1 MFDLRQ
7 IYQETISDCLE
18 GEFNEPGKS
27 ELYKKEV
34 IIESLQTT
42 EGKTKLSVVNN
53 DCLVVGKQMMDEGL
67 NPAVLNMASAYRPG
81 GGVLNGARA
90 QEECIFRR
98 SNLFMSLYRYDRQ
111 MYNLVIEPNK
121 NESSESMYD
130 LSFIQQGYPMDE
142 NFGGIYSADVT
153 VFKDSNYEWL
163 YDPYETAF
171 ISVAAMNINRALRQ
185 GQQVLIDGRLSDRA
199 IAITKNKIRT
209 IYRIG
214 ILHGHDS
221 LVLGAWGCGAFGNPP
236 VQMAQLF
243 VEVLNEDEFR
253 GRYKDIRFAI
263 IEDHNSRG
271 RNYQSFKNV
280 INKIVEP

>member
-1 MFDLRQ
+1 MDLKQ
-7 IYQETISDCLE
+7 IYHENVLLCLE

-27 ELYKKEV
+27 ELYKNEV
-34 IIESLQTT
+34 HLELQQATSYD
-42 EGKTKLSVVNN
+42 TKLTVENN
-53 DCLVVGKQMMDEGL
+53 DCLVVGKQMQDEGL
-67 NPAVLNMASAYRPG
+67 NPAILNMASAYRPG
-81 GGVLNGARA
+81 GGVLEGARA

-98 SNLFMSLYRYDRQ
+98 TNLFMSLYKYDRQ
-111 MYNLVIEPNK
+111 MYDLVIEPSR
-121 NESSESMYD
+121 NEFTESMYD
-130 LSFIQQGYPMDE
+130 LNFIQQGYPMDE

-153 VFKDSNYEWL
+153 VYLDCNYEWVS
-163 YDPYETAF
+163 DPYFTDF

-185 GQQVLIDGRLSDRA
+185 GEPVLVDGRLSERS

-236 VQMAQLF
+236 EQIAQLF
-243 VEVLNEDEFR
+243 VDVLNEDEFR

-263 IEDHNSRG
+263 IEDHNSKG
-271 RNYQSFKNV
+271 RNYLTFKNV
-280 INKIVEP
+280 IEG

>member
-1 MFDLRQ
+1 MIDLRQ
-7 IYQETISDCLE
+7 IYQETIADCFE
-18 GEFNEPGKS
+18 GEFHEPGESKLYKS
-27 ELYKKEV
+27 EIHLD
-34 IIESLQTT
+34 LQQVTTT
-42 EGKTKLSVVNN
+42 ETKLSVVNN
-53 DCLVVGKQMMDEGL
+53 DCLVVGKQMQDEGL

-98 SNLFMSLYRYDRQ
+98 SNLFMSLYLFDRQ
-111 MYNLVIEPNK
+111 MYDLVIEPNMDG
-121 NESSESMYD
+121 MYE

-153 VFKDSNYEWL
+153 VFKDGKYEWL
-163 YDPYETAF
+163 HNPYQTAF
-171 ISVAAMNINRALRQ
+171 ISVAAMNVNRALRQ
-185 GQQVLIDGRLSDRA
+185 GENILVDGRLSDRA
-199 IAITKNKIRT
+199 VAITKNKIRT

-236 VQMAQLF
+236 EQMAQLF
-243 VEVLNEDEFR
+243 IDVLNEDEFR

-263 IEDHNSRG
+263 IEDHNSKG
-271 RNYQSFKNV
+271 RNYQTFKNV
-280 INKIVEP
+280 IDKNV

>member
-1 MFDLRQ
+1 MIDLRQ
-7 IYQETISDCLE
+7 IYQETIADCFE
-18 GEFNEPGKS
+18 GEFHEPGES

-34 IIESLQTT
+34 KLEPQQVA
-42 EGKTKLSVVNN
+42 GFDTKLSVVNN
-53 DCLVVGKQMMDEGL
+53 DCLVVGKQMQDEGL

-98 SNLFMSLYRYDRQ
+98 SNLFMSLYLFDRQ
-111 MYNLVIEPNK
+111 MYDMVIEPNMDG
-121 NESSESMYD
+121 MYD
-130 LSFIQQGYPMDE
+130 LSFIKQGYPMDE
-142 NFGGIYSADVT
+142 NFGGIYSDDVT
-153 VFKDSNYEWL
+153 VFKDGNYEWL
-163 YDPYETAF
+163 NDPYQTAF

-185 GQQVLIDGRLSDRA
+185 GEQILVGGRLSERA
-199 IAITKNKIRT
+199 VAITKNKIRT

-236 VQMAQLF
+236 EQMAQLF
-243 VEVLNEDEFR
+243 VDVLNEDEFR

-271 RNYQSFKNV
+271 RNYQTFKNV
-280 INKIVEP
+280 IEKNV

>member
-1 MFDLRQ
+1 MIDLRQ
-7 IYQETISDCLE
+7 IYQETILDCFE
-18 GEFNEPGKS
+18 GEFHEPGESKLYKS
-27 ELYKKEV
+27 EMHLD
-34 IIESLQTT
+34 LQQETT
-42 EGKTKLSVVNN
+42 AETKLSVVNN
-53 DCLVVGKQMMDEGL
+53 DCLFVGKQMLDEGL

-98 SNLFMSLYRYDRQ
+98 SNLFMSLYLYDRQ
-111 MYNLVIEPNK
+111 MYDMVIEPNMDG
-121 NESSESMYD
+121 MYD

-142 NFGGIYSADVT
+142 NFGGIYSDDVT
-153 VFKDSNYEWL
+153 VFKDGNYEWL
-163 YDPYETAF
+163 YNPYQTAF

-185 GQQVLIDGRLSDRA
+185 GEQILVDGRLSERA
-199 IAITKNKIRT
+199 VAITKNKIRT

-236 VQMAQLF
+236 EQMAQLF
-243 VEVLNEDEFR
+243 IDVLNEDEFN

-271 RNYQSFKNV
+271 RNYQTFKSVIDKNV
-280 INKIVEP
+280 

>member
-1 MFDLRQ
+1 MIDLRQ
-7 IYQETISDCLE
+7 IYQETILDCFE
-18 GEFNEPGKS
+18 GEFHEPGESKLYKS
-27 ELYKKEV
+27 EMHLD
-34 IIESLQTT
+34 LQQETT
-42 EGKTKLSVVNN
+42 AETKLSVVNN
-53 DCLVVGKQMMDEGL
+53 DCLFVGKQMLYEGL

-98 SNLFMSLYRYDRQ
+98 SNLFMSLYLYDRQ
-111 MYNLVIEPNK
+111 MYDMVIEPNMDG
-121 NESSESMYD
+121 MYD

-142 NFGGIYSADVT
+142 NFGGIYSDDVT
-153 VFKDSNYEWL
+153 VFKDGNYEWL
-163 YDPYETAF
+163 YNPYQTAF

-185 GQQVLIDGRLSDRA
+185 GEQILVDGRLSERA
-199 IAITKNKIRT
+199 VAITKNKIRT

-236 VQMAQLF
+236 EQMAQLF
-243 VEVLNEDEFR
+243 IDVLNEDEFH

-271 RNYQSFKNV
+271 RNYQTFKNV
-280 INKIVEP
+280 IDKNV

>member
-1 MFDLRQ
+1 MIDLRQ
-7 IYQETISDCLE
+7 IYQETIADCFE
-18 GEFNEPGKS
+18 GEFHEPGESKLYKS
-27 ELYKKEV
+27 EIHLD
-34 IIESLQTT
+34 LQQVTTT
-42 EGKTKLSVVNN
+42 ETKLSVVNN
-53 DCLVVGKQMMDEGL
+53 DCLVVGKQMQDEGL

-98 SNLFMSLYRYDRQ
+98 SNLFMSLYLFDRQ
-111 MYNLVIEPNK
+111 MYDLVIEPNMDG
-121 NESSESMYD
+121 MYE

-153 VFKDSNYEWL
+153 VFKDGKYEWL
-163 YDPYETAF
+163 HNPYQTAF
-171 ISVAAMNINRALRQ
+171 ISVAAMNVNRALRQ
-185 GQQVLIDGRLSDRA
+185 GENILVDGRLSDCA
-199 IAITKNKIRT
+199 VAITKNKIRT

-236 VQMAQLF
+236 EQMAQLF
-243 VEVLNEDEFR
+243 IDVLNEDEFR

-263 IEDHNSRG
+263 IEDHNSKG
-271 RNYQSFKNV
+271 RNYQTFKNV
-280 INKIVEP
+280 IDKNV

>member
-1 MFDLRQ
+1 MIDLRQ
-7 IYQETISDCLE
+7 IYQETIADCFE
-18 GEFNEPGKS
+18 GEFHEPGESKLYKS
-27 ELYKKEV
+27 EIHLD
-34 IIESLQTT
+34 LQQVTTT
-42 EGKTKLSVVNN
+42 ETKLSVVNN
-53 DCLVVGKQMMDEGL
+53 DCLVVGKQMQDEGL

-98 SNLFMSLYRYDRQ
+98 SNFFMSLYLFDRQ
-111 MYNLVIEPNK
+111 MYDLVIEPNMDG
-121 NESSESMYD
+121 MYE

-153 VFKDSNYEWL
+153 VFKDGKYEWL
-163 YDPYETAF
+163 HNPYQTAF
-171 ISVAAMNINRALRQ
+171 ISVAAMNVNRALRQ
-185 GQQVLIDGRLSDRA
+185 GENILVDGRLSDRA
-199 IAITKNKIRT
+199 VAITKNKIRT

-236 VQMAQLF
+236 EQMAQLF
-243 VEVLNEDEFR
+243 IDVLNEDEFR

-263 IEDHNSRG
+263 IEDHNSKG
-271 RNYQSFKNV
+271 RNYQTFKNV
-280 INKIVEP
+280 IDKNV

>member
-1 MFDLRQ
+1 MIDLRQ
-7 IYQETISDCLE
+7 IYQETILDCFE
-18 GEFNEPGKS
+18 GEFHEPGES

-34 IIESLQTT
+34 KLDSLQVA
-42 EGKTKLSVVNN
+42 GFDTKLSVVNN
-53 DCLVVGKQMMDEGL
+53 DCLIVGKQMQDEGL

-98 SNLFMSLYRYDRQ
+98 SNLFMSLYLFDRQ
-111 MYNLVIEPNK
+111 MYDLVIEPNLDG
-121 NESSESMYD
+121 MYD
-130 LSFIQQGYPMDE
+130 LSFIHQGYPMEE

-153 VFKDSNYEWL
+153 VFKDGEYEWL
-163 YDPYETAF
+163 YDPYQTAF

-185 GQQVLIDGRLSDRA
+185 GEPVLVDGRLSDRA
-199 IAITKNKIRT
+199 VAITKNKIRT

-236 VQMAQLF
+236 EQMAQIF
-243 VEVLNEDEFR
+243 VDVLNEDEFR

-271 RNYQSFKNV
+271 RNYQMFKNV
-280 INKIVEP
+280 IEK

>member
-1 MFDLRQ
+1 MVDLRQ
-7 IYQETISDCLE
+7 IYQETILDCFE
-18 GEFNEPGKS
+18 GEFHDPGESKLYKS
-27 ELYKKEV
+27 EIHLD
-34 IIESLQTT
+34 LQQETTT
-42 EGKTKLSVVNN
+42 ETKLSVVNN
-53 DCLVVGKQMMDEGL
+53 DCLVVGKQMLDEGL

-98 SNLFMSLYRYDRQ
+98 SNLFMSLYLYDRQ
-111 MYNLVIEPNK
+111 MYDLVIEPNK
-121 NESSESMYD
+121 DDMYD

-142 NFGGIYSADVT
+142 NFGGIYSEDVT
-153 VFKDSNYEWL
+153 VFKDGEYEWL
-163 YDPYETAF
+163 YDPYQTAF

-185 GQQVLIDGRLSDRA
+185 GEQILVGGRLSERA
-199 IAITKNKIRT
+199 VAITKNKIRT

-236 VQMAQLF
+236 EQMAQLF
-243 VEVLNEDEFR
+243 VDVLNEDEFR

-271 RNYQSFKNV
+271 RNYQTFKNV
-280 INKIVEP
+280 IGKNV

>member
-1 MFDLRQ
+1 MPIVLKVSF
-7 IYQETISDCLE
+7 TTP
-18 GEFNEPGKS
+18 GES

-34 IIESLQTT
+34 ILGSLQVA
-42 EGKTKLSVVNN
+42 GFDTKLSVVND
-53 DCLVVGKQMMDEGL
+53 DCLIVGKQMQDEGL

-111 MYNLVIEPNK
+111 MYGLVIEPNRDDYTD
-121 NESSESMYD
+121 NLYD

-153 VFKDSNYEWL
+153 VFKDGEYEWFYDL
-163 YDPYETAF
+163 YQIAF

-185 GQQVLIDGRLSDRA
+185 GEPVLVDGRLSDRA
-199 IAITKNKIRT
+199 VAITKNKIRT

-221 LVLGAWGCGAFGNPP
+221 LVLGA
-236 VQMAQLF
+236 
-243 VEVLNEDEFR
+243 
-253 GRYKDIRFAI
+253 
-263 IEDHNSRG
+263 
-271 RNYQSFKNV
+271 
-280 INKIVEP
+280 

>member
-1 MFDLRQ
+1 MIDLRQ
-7 IYQETISDCLE
+7 IYQETIADCFE
-18 GEFNEPGKS
+18 GEFHDPGESKLYKS
-27 ELYKKEV
+27 EIHLD
-34 IIESLQTT
+34 LQQETTT
-42 EGKTKLSVVNN
+42 ETKLSVVNN
-53 DCLVVGKQMMDEGL
+53 DCLVVGKQMLDEGL
-67 NPAVLNMASAYRPG
+67 NPAILNMASAYRPG

-98 SNLFMSLYRYDRQ
+98 SNLFMSLYLYDRQ
-111 MYNLVIEPNK
+111 MYDLVIEPNK
-121 NESSESMYD
+121 DDMYD

-153 VFKDSNYEWL
+153 VFKDGEYEWL
-163 YDPYETAF
+163 YDPYQIAF

-185 GQQVLIDGRLSDRA
+185 GEPVLVDGRLSDRA
-199 IAITKNKIRT
+199 VAITKNKIRT

-236 VQMAQLF
+236 EQMAHLF
-243 VEVLNEDEFR
+243 IDVLNEDEFR

-271 RNYQSFKNV
+271 RNYQTFKNV
-280 INKIVEP
+280 IGKNV

>member
-1 MFDLRQ
+1 MIDLRQ
-7 IYQETISDCLE
+7 IYQETILDCFE
-18 GEFNEPGKS
+18 GEFHDPGSSK
-27 ELYKKEV
+27 LYKEEV
-34 IIESLQTT
+34 KLDPLQVA
-42 EGKTKLSVVNN
+42 GFDTKLSVVNN
-53 DCLVVGKQMMDEGL
+53 DCLVVGKQMQDEGL

-98 SNLFMSLYRYDRQ
+98 SNLFMSLYLFDRQ
-111 MYNLVIEPNK
+111 MYDMVIEPNK
-121 NESSESMYD
+121 DDMYD
-130 LSFIQQGYPMDE
+130 LNFIQQGYPMDE

-153 VFKDSNYEWL
+153 VFKDGEYKWL
-163 YDPYETAF
+163 YDPYQTAF

-185 GQQVLIDGRLSDRA
+185 GEQILVGGRLSERA
-199 IAITKNKIRT
+199 VAITKNKIRT

-236 VQMAQLF
+236 EQMAQLF
-243 VEVLNEDEFR
+243 VDVLNEDEFR

-263 IEDHNSRG
+263 IEDHNSKG
-271 RNYQSFKNV
+271 RNYQTFKNV
-280 INKIVEP
+280 IDKNV

>member
-1 MFDLRQ
+1 MIDLRQ
-7 IYQETISDCLE
+7 VYHETIGECLD
-18 GEFNEPGKS
+18 GEFHGPGESKLYKS
-27 ELYKKEV
+27 EVQLDLEQ
-34 IIESLQTT
+34 SSTND
-42 EGKTKLSVVNN
+42 TKLSVVNN
-53 DCLVVGKQMMDEGL
+53 DCLVVGKQMQDEGL
-67 NPAVLNMASAYRPG
+67 NPAILNMANAYRPG
-81 GGVLNGARA
+81 GGVLGGARA

-98 SNLFMSLYRYDRQ
+98 SNLFMSLYMYDRQ
-111 MYNLVIEPNK
+111 MYDLVIVPNK
-121 NESSESMYD
+121 NESSEDMYD

-153 VFKDSNYEWL
+153 VFKDGNYEWL
-163 YDPYETAF
+163 FDPYQTAF
-171 ISVAAMNINRALRQ
+171 ISVAAMNINGALRQ
-185 GQQVLIDGRLSDRA
+185 GELLVNGRLTNRA

-236 VQMAQLF
+236 EQMAQLF
-243 VEVLNEDEFR
+243 IDVLNEEEFC

-271 RNYQSFKNV
+271 RNYQTFKNV
-280 INKIVEP
+280 IDKNV

>member
-1 MFDLRQ
+1 MIDLRQ
-7 IYQETISDCLE
+7 IYQETIADCFE
-18 GEFNEPGKS
+18 GEFHELGESKLYKS
-27 ELYKKEV
+27 ESHLD
-34 IIESLQTT
+34 LQQVTTT
-42 EGKTKLSVVNN
+42 ETKLSVVNN
-53 DCLVVGKQMMDEGL
+53 DCLVVGKQMQDEGL

-98 SNLFMSLYRYDRQ
+98 SNLFMSLYLFDRQ
-111 MYNLVIEPNK
+111 MYDLVIEPNMDG
-121 NESSESMYD
+121 MYE

-153 VFKDSNYEWL
+153 VFKDGKYEWL
-163 YDPYETAF
+163 HNPYQTAF
-171 ISVAAMNINRALRQ
+171 VSVAAMNVNRALRQ
-185 GQQVLIDGRLSDRA
+185 GENILVDGRLSDRA
-199 IAITKNKIRT
+199 VAITKNKIRT

-236 VQMAQLF
+236 EQMAHLF
-243 VEVLNEDEFR
+243 IDVLNEDEFR

-263 IEDHNSRG
+263 IEDHNSKG
-271 RNYQSFKNV
+271 RNYQTFKNV
-280 INKIVEP
+280 IEK

>member
-1 MFDLRQ
+1 MIDLRQ
-7 IYQETISDCLE
+7 IYQETILDCFE
-18 GEFNEPGKS
+18 GEFHEPGESKLYKS
-27 ELYKKEV
+27 EMHLD
-34 IIESLQTT
+34 LQQETT
-42 EGKTKLSVVNN
+42 AETKLSVVNN
-53 DCLVVGKQMMDEGL
+53 DCLFVGKQMLDEGL

-98 SNLFMSLYRYDRQ
+98 SNLFMSLYLYDRQ
-111 MYNLVIEPNK
+111 MYDMVIEPNMDG
-121 NESSESMYD
+121 MYD

-142 NFGGIYSADVT
+142 NFGGIYSDDVT
-153 VFKDSNYEWL
+153 VFKDGNYEWL
-163 YDPYETAF
+163 YNPYQTAF

-185 GQQVLIDGRLSDRA
+185 GEQILVDGRLSERA
-199 IAITKNKIRT
+199 VAITKNKIRT

-236 VQMAQLF
+236 EHMAQLF
-243 VEVLNEDEFR
+243 IDVLNEDEFH

-271 RNYQSFKNV
+271 RNYQTFKNV
-280 INKIVEP
+280 IDKNV

>member
-1 MFDLRQ
+1 MIDLRQ
-7 IYQETISDCLE
+7 IYQETILDCFE
-18 GEFNEPGKS
+18 GEFHEPGESKLYKS
-27 ELYKKEV
+27 EMHLD
-34 IIESLQTT
+34 LQQETT
-42 EGKTKLSVVNN
+42 AETKLSVVNN
-53 DCLVVGKQMMDEGL
+53 DCLFVGKQMLDEGL

-98 SNLFMSLYRYDRQ
+98 SDLFMSLYLYDRQ
-111 MYNLVIEPNK
+111 MYDMVIEPNMDG
-121 NESSESMYD
+121 MYD

-142 NFGGIYSADVT
+142 NFGGIYSDDVT
-153 VFKDSNYEWL
+153 VFKDGNYEWL
-163 YDPYETAF
+163 YNPYQTAF

-185 GQQVLIDGRLSDRA
+185 GEQILVDGRLSERA
-199 IAITKNKIRT
+199 VAITKNKIRT

-236 VQMAQLF
+236 EQMAQLF
-243 VEVLNEDEFR
+243 IDVLNEDEFH
-253 GRYKDIRFAI
+253 GWYKDIRFAI

-271 RNYQSFKNV
+271 RNYQTFKNV
-280 INKIVEP
+280 IDKNV

>member
-1 MFDLRQ
+1 MIDLRQ
-7 IYQETISDCLE
+7 IYQETILDCFE
-18 GEFNEPGKS
+18 GEFHEPGESKLYKS
-27 ELYKKEV
+27 EMHLD
-34 IIESLQTT
+34 LQQETT
-42 EGKTKLSVVNN
+42 AETKLSVVNN
-53 DCLVVGKQMMDEGL
+53 DCLFVGKQMLDEGL

-90 QEECIFRR
+90 QEECIFCR
-98 SNLFMSLYRYDRQ
+98 SNLFMSLYLYDRQ
-111 MYNLVIEPNK
+111 MYGMVIEPNMDG
-121 NESSESMYD
+121 MYD

-142 NFGGIYSADVT
+142 NFGGIYSDDVT
-153 VFKDSNYEWL
+153 VFKDGNYEWL
-163 YDPYETAF
+163 YNPYQTAF

-185 GQQVLIDGRLSDRA
+185 GEQILVDGRLSERA
-199 IAITKNKIRT
+199 VAITKNKIRT

-236 VQMAQLF
+236 EQMAQLF
-243 VEVLNEDEFR
+243 IDVLNEDEFH

-271 RNYQSFKNV
+271 RNYQTFKNV
-280 INKIVEP
+280 IDKNV

>member
-1 MFDLRQ
+1 MIDLRQ
-7 IYQETISDCLE
+7 IYQETIADCFE
-18 GEFNEPGKS
+18 GEFHEPGESKLYKS
-27 ELYKKEV
+27 EMHLD
-34 IIESLQTT
+34 LQQVTTT
-42 EGKTKLSVVNN
+42 ETKLSVVNN
-53 DCLVVGKQMMDEGL
+53 DCLDVGKQMQDEGW

-98 SNLFMSLYRYDRQ
+98 SNLFMSLYLFDRQ
-111 MYNLVIEPNK
+111 MYDLVIEPNMDG
-121 NESSESMYD
+121 MYE

-153 VFKDSNYEWL
+153 VFKDGEYEWL
-163 YDPYETAF
+163 YDPYQIAF

-185 GQQVLIDGRLSDRA
+185 GEPVLVDGRLSDRA
-199 IAITKNKIRT
+199 VAITKNKIRT

-236 VQMAQLF
+236 EQMAQLF
-243 VEVLNEDEFR
+243 IDVLNEDEFR

-263 IEDHNSRG
+263 IEDHNSKG
-271 RNYQSFKNV
+271 RNYQTFKNV
-280 INKIVEP
+280 IDKNV